1 VSEEKRRSWGREQ
14 KAPISIRGGRETIL
28 LVEDSAPL
36 RELLQEILEGLGYT
50 VLASA
55 RPSEAIRIAERHAG
69 PIALLITDV
78 VLPEFNGHVLAQV
91 LTTARPET
99 KVLYTSGYA
108 GDACVEHGEL
118 EPGRPLLEKRFHPR
132 CFGEKDTRAP

>member
-1 VSEEKRRSWGREQ
+1 V
-14 KAPISIRGGRETIL
+14 
-28 LVEDSAPL
+28 
-36 RELLQEILEGLGYT
+36 QEILEGLGYT
-50 VLASA
+50 MLASA
-55 RPSEAIRIAERHAG
+55 RPSEAIRTAERHAG

-99 KVLYTSGYA
+99 KVLCTSGYA

-118 EPGRPLLEKRFHPR
+118 EPGRPLLERPFTRDALAKRIRELLDSP
-132 CFGEKDTRAP
+132 CVAGKSPL